1 MNIKNKLLTT
11 KVIVPAGLVV
21 SGRSLKLLLSITGG
35 AAGLILVR
43 AQKNL
48 NPIWR
53 ASKGPTTLFTYRF
66 TLQRQEYISGK
77 QAPKLLGKFRIIWQ

>member
-11 KVIVPAGLVV
+11 KVIVPAGLAVSKVSEVTVV
-21 SGRSLKLLLSITGG
+21 NNRGRGRPYSGKGT
-35 AAGLILVR
+35 
-43 AQKNL
+43 KNL

-77 QAPKLLGKFRIIWQ
+77 QAPELLGKFRIIWQ